1 LFETLFI
8 IMNTGV
14 TEKQWEKETGEVR
27 ILNKIEVEKAVETHA
42 DTIWRLAW
50 IHCNRVQE
58 NAEDVFQETFL
69 ALVRSK
75 KTFASEEHLKA
86 WLIRV
91 VLNQCKKKYYHE
103 QKYQPTKKE
112 TIDYL
117 VEQTKE
123 ETDNGSEHLH
133 EMLYTLSEKYRK
145 VIVLY
150 YMEEM
155 TTKEI
160 ANILRISESTVRK
173 RLQRGRDMLR
183 QKGEEQWER

>member
-1 LFETLFI
+1 MDLL
-8 IMNTGV
+8 GKKVLVAGCGKSGLGAAGLLQKAGAV
-14 TEKQWEKETGEVR
+14 TVQLDEKEKQGGGYIYE
-27 ILNKIEVEKAVETHA
+27 IVE
-42 DTIWRLAW
+42 R
-50 IHCNRVQE
+50 Q
-58 NAEDVFQETFL
+58 
-69 ALVRSK
+69 
-75 KTFASEEHLKA
+75 
-86 WLIRV
+86 
-91 VLNQCKKKYYHE
+91 
-103 QKYQPTKKE
+103 
-112 TIDYL
+112 
-117 VEQTKE
+117 EQTKE

-183 QKGEEQWER
+183 QKGEGQWER

>member
-1 LFETLFI
+1 MTPIAFAATESLERTFEED
-8 IMNTGV
+8 V
-14 TEKQWEKETGEVR
+14 QAADDCS
-27 ILNKIEVEKAVETHA
+27 IEVLIERYRQLIYGIALSGTGNAH
-42 DTIWRLAW
+42 D
-50 IHCNRVQE
+50 
-58 NAEDVFQETFL
+58 AEDVFQETFL

-123 ETDNGSEHLH
+123 EADNGSEHLH

-183 QKGEEQWER
+183 QKGEGQWER

>member
-1 LFETLFI
+1 
-8 IMNTGV
+8 M
-14 TEKQWEKETGEVR
+14 
-27 ILNKIEVEKAVETHA
+27 NKIEVEKAVETHA

-112 TIDYL
+112 MIDYL

-150 YMEEM
+150 YMEKM

-183 QKGEEQWER
+183 QKGEGQWER

>member
-1 LFETLFI
+1 MPDLVVLGER
-8 IMNTGV
+8 NS
-14 TEKQWEKETGEVR
+14 EVR

-183 QKGEEQWER
+183 QKGEGQWER

>member
-1 LFETLFI
+1 
-8 IMNTGV
+8 M
-14 TEKQWEKETGEVR
+14 
-27 ILNKIEVEKAVETHA
+27 
-42 DTIWRLAW
+42 
-50 IHCNRVQE
+50 
-58 NAEDVFQETFL
+58 
-69 ALVRSK
+69 
-75 KTFASEEHLKA
+75 
-86 WLIRV
+86 
-91 VLNQCKKKYYHE
+91 
-103 QKYQPTKKE
+103 
-112 TIDYL
+112 IDYL

-183 QKGEEQWER
+183 QKGEGQWER

>member
-1 LFETLFI
+1 MLSEQQVNRAIELYADMI
-8 IMNTGV
+8 
-14 TEKQWEKETGEVR
+14 K
-27 ILNKIEVEKAVETHA
+27 KICMLHLKNHA
-42 DTIWRLAW
+42 DTEDIFQTVFLKYMTASPVFE
-50 IHCNRVQE
+50 NQE
-58 NAEDVFQETFL
+58 HE
-69 ALVRSK
+69 
-75 KTFASEEHLKA
+75 KA